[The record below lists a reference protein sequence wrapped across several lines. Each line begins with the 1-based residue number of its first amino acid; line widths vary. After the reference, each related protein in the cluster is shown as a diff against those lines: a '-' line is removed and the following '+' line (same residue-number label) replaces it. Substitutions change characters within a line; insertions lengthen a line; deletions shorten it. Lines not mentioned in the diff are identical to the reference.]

1 VLVLQVFGPHVSV
14 LYTRTASLRALAS
27 IVDHFRKVDALP
39 RKLQPGGPGYELV
52 YSTTAVLPYLL
63 SLSPLS
69 SLNVSFEAIAAY
81 ERKLLHVLLGFL
93 TAPEQVKRGVR
104 VLGDDKVGASRVSI
118 VSFVVT
124 GQRAIKS
131 KEVVKVFDAKG
142 EVSTISHTQYSSF
155 PSY

>member
-1 VLVLQVFGPHVSV
+1 MLVLQVCGPHVSV
-14 LYTRTASLRALAS
+14 LYTRTASLR
-27 IVDHFRKVDALP
+27 ALP

>member
-1 VLVLQVFGPHVSV
+1 
-14 LYTRTASLRALAS
+14 
-27 IVDHFRKVDALP
+27 
-39 RKLQPGGPGYELV
+39 
-52 YSTTAVLPYLL
+52 
-63 SLSPLS
+63 
-69 SLNVSFEAIAAY
+69 
-81 ERKLLHVLLGFL
+81 L

-142 EVSTISHTQYSSF
+142 EVSTISHAQYSSF